1 MTTAQ
6 APHIQPPA
14 WPGLSA
20 LCLICVSLAAI
31 GGVFTDWRFLIWPE
45 ALGLLAFFAL
55 EFRGLSKMARFLVAV
70 CIALVVFETATA
82 RLDAD
87 ITAQAINR
95 AAFMVVFLNSLSFL
109 QHAAGRAPL
118 LRTLGHILGHQPPG
132 RRYLVLTFGA
142 ALFGMLLNLSAIG
155 LLGTM
160 IAKGVAPGTTAED
173 QRIAAIRRKRM
184 TLAMIRGFCSIPMW
198 SPITVTIALITAA
211 IPGLKWAEI
220 AIYSAPLGVCFLLL
234 GWVFDRHAYPQ
245 RTPPAHSNPPSLRGL
260 VPLLAL
266 AVAVPSLALGLSQ
279 ILGTSMIVALLL
291 ALPVISAGWLWL
303 QERTQPRAMAR
314 VGHEI
319 GHKILPNLP
328 TMRTEITLFACS
340 AFLGVMVAHIIDTD
354 AMGHAITTAGLSS
367 GATLAISAWLIVGL
381 ALVGVNP
388 IVSVTILAGTLP
400 KLAALA
406 ISPVAVGVMLV
417 SVWTISVNTT
427 PYSTAVR
434 LSARM
439 LGTATPGQIGPAW
452 NGSYAFAMLCLLSVL
467 LLSFG

>member
-1 MTTAQ
+1 
-6 APHIQPPA
+6 
-14 WPGLSA
+14 
-20 LCLICVSLAAI
+20 
-31 GGVFTDWRFLIWPE
+31 
-45 ALGLLAFFAL
+45 
-55 EFRGLSKMARFLVAV
+55 
-70 CIALVVFETATA
+70 
-82 RLDAD
+82 
-87 ITAQAINR
+87 
-95 AAFMVVFLNSLSFL
+95 
-109 QHAAGRAPL
+109 
-118 LRTLGHILGHQPPG
+118 
-132 RRYLVLTFGA
+132 
-142 ALFGMLLNLSAIG
+142 
-155 LLGTM
+155 
-160 IAKGVAPGTTAED
+160 
-173 QRIAAIRRKRM
+173 
-184 TLAMIRGFCSIPMW
+184 
-198 SPITVTIALITAA
+198 
-211 IPGLKWAEI
+211 
-220 AIYSAPLGVCFLLL
+220 
-234 GWVFDRHAYPQ
+234 
-245 RTPPAHSNPPSLRGL
+245 
-260 VPLLAL
+260 
-266 AVAVPSLALGLSQ
+266 
-279 ILGTSMIVALLL
+279 MIVALLL